1 MADFTA
7 IPLLALIGDQNLL
20 DEFQLE
26 EVAGEVESS
35 GVSAFQAMVDSG
47 YLDDDTI
54 IQILCDHLGCES
66 MDLNDALITPDLIEQ
81 LPAELAKQHQCVPV
95 SFFEPTLQL
104 AFVDP
109 LNPAALDEIGFTTG
123 FDVQVV
129 VANPA
134 QVTEALKEHYGQDEV
149 DAAASGEALTDILKE
164 FGDKALDEEEVNKV
178 DIESFDVSGD
188 EKDIAAFVDAVLVT
202 AINDRASDIHFEP
215 FENEFKIRARVDGA
229 LYELT
234 SPPQSLAPNIVGRIK
249 VMAALKPDER
259 RRPQDGR
266 IPRTMP
272 DGRKIDLRVSC
283 LPTQF
288 GESVVLRV
296 LDRTA
301 ITLDLDVLGFPD
313 RMLSKMKDII
323 KTPNGIFIV
332 TGPTGSGKTTT
343 LYSALAEV
351 NGIGEKILSVEDP
364 VEFDIEGI
372 MQVPVNSQVGMTFQS
387 GLKAFLRQDPDI
399 IMVGEMRDLE
409 TAQISIQAALTGH
422 LVLSTLHTNDASGAV
437 TRLLDMGVEPFL
449 ISSSLLCVLAQR
461 LIRTICKKCKSPF
474 EPTDNQLQMLN
485 LDPADLG
492 GKEFFYGA
500 GCSSCHDTGYHG
512 RRGIFE
518 LLTITDPVRE
528 LIDQSAAT
536 MVIRQKAVEG
546 GMKTIREDGLR
557 GIYDGDTTVEEVLR
571 YT

>member
-1 MADFTA
+1 MADFNV

-47 YLDDDTI
+47 YLDEDTI

-66 MDLNDALITPDLIEQ
+66 MDLNDALITPELIEQ

-164 FGDKALDEEEVNKV
+164 FGDKVLDEEEVNKV

-313 RMLSKMKDII
+313 QMLSKMKDII

>member
-7 IPLLALIGDQNLL
+7 IPLFALIGDQNLL

-47 YLDDDTI
+47 YLDEDTI
-54 IQILCDHLGCES
+54 IQILCDHLSCES

-164 FGDKALDEEEVNKV
+164 FGDKALDEEDVNKV

-313 RMLSKMKDII
+313 QMLSKMKDII

-492 GKEFFYGA
+492 GKEFFYGR

>member
-7 IPLLALIGDQNLL
+7 IPLFALIGDQNLL

-313 RMLSKMKDII
+313 QMLSKMKDII

>member
-1 MADFTA
+1 MADFTV

-313 RMLSKMKDII
+313 QMLSKMKDII

-536 MVIRQKAVEG
+536 MVICQKAVEG

>member
-164 FGDKALDEEEVNKV
+164 FGDKALDEEDVNKV

-313 RMLSKMKDII
+313 QMLSKMKDII

-461 LIRTICKKCKSPF
+461 LIRTICQKCKSPF

>member
-47 YLDDDTI
+47 YLDEDTI

-164 FGDKALDEEEVNKV
+164 FGDKALDEDDVNKV

-313 RMLSKMKDII
+313 QMLSKMKDII

-492 GKEFFYGA
+492 GKEFFYGR

>member
-26 EVAGEVESS
+26 EGAGEVESS

-129 VANPA
+129 VANPS

-164 FGDKALDEEEVNKV
+164 FGDKGLDEEEGDKV

-313 RMLSKMKDII
+313 QMLSKMKDII

>member
-66 MDLNDALITPDLIEQ
+66 MDLNDALITTDLIEQ

-313 RMLSKMKDII
+313 QMLSKMKDII

>member
-164 FGDKALDEEEVNKV
+164 FGDKALDEDDVNKV

-313 RMLSKMKDII
+313 QMLSKMKDII

-492 GKEFFYGA
+492 GKEFFYGR

>member
-7 IPLLALIGDQNLL
+7 IPLFALIGDQNLL

-35 GVSAFQAMVDSG
+35 GVSPFQAMVDSG
-47 YLDDDTI
+47 YLDEDTI
-54 IQILCDHLGCES
+54 IQILCDHLSCES
-66 MDLNDALITPDLIEQ
+66 MDLNDALITSDLIKQ

-129 VANPA
+129 VANPS

-164 FGDKALDEEEVNKV
+164 FGDKGLDEEEGDKV

-313 RMLSKMKDII
+313 HMLSRMKDII

-449 ISSSLLCVLAQR
+449 ISSSLLCILAQR

-492 GKEFFYGA
+492 GKEFFYGR

-536 MVIRQKAVEG
+536 MLIRQKAIEG
-546 GMKTIREDGLR
+546 GMKPIREDGLR

>member
-313 RMLSKMKDII
+313 QMLSKMKDII

-485 LDPADLG
+485 LAPSDLG

>member
-47 YLDDDTI
+47 YLDEDTI

-66 MDLNDALITPDLIEQ
+66 MDLNDALITPELIEQ

-164 FGDKALDEEEVNKV
+164 FGDKALDEEDVNKV

-313 RMLSKMKDII
+313 QMLSKMKDII

-492 GKEFFYGA
+492 GKEFFYGR

>member
-47 YLDDDTI
+47 YLDEDTI
-54 IQILCDHLGCES
+54 IQILCDHLSCES
-66 MDLNDALITPDLIEQ
+66 MDLNDALITSDLIEQ

-313 RMLSKMKDII
+313 QMLSKMKDII

>member
-7 IPLLALIGDQNLL
+7 IPMLALIGDQNLL

-313 RMLSKMKDII
+313 QMLSKMKDII

-449 ISSSLLCVLAQR
+449 ISSSLLCILAQR

>member
-1 MADFTA
+1 MTKLGFE
-7 IPLLALIGDQNLL
+7 Q
-20 DEFQLE
+20 EQ
-26 EVAGEVESS
+26 
-35 GVSAFQAMVDSG
+35 
-47 YLDDDTI
+47 LDDFK
-54 IQILCDHLGCES
+54 ES
-66 MDLNDALITPDLIEQ
+66 I
-81 LPAELAKQHQCVPV
+81 HQP
-95 SFFEPTLQL
+95 
-104 AFVDP
+104 
-109 LNPAALDEIGFTTG
+109 
-123 FDVQVV
+123 
-129 VANPA
+129 
-134 QVTEALKEHYGQDEV
+134 
-149 DAAASGEALTDILKE
+149 
-164 FGDKALDEEEVNKV
+164 FGM
-178 DIESFDVSGD
+178 
-188 EKDIAAFVDAVLVT
+188 VL
-202 AINDRASDIHFEP
+202 
-215 FENEFKIRARVDGA
+215 
-229 LYELT
+229 
-234 SPPQSLAPNIVGRIK
+234 
-249 VMAALKPDER
+249 
-259 RRPQDGR
+259 
-266 IPRTMP
+266 
-272 DGRKIDLRVSC
+272 
-283 LPTQF
+283 
-288 GESVVLRV
+288 
-296 LDRTA
+296 
-301 ITLDLDVLGFPD
+301 
-313 RMLSKMKDII
+313 
-323 KTPNGIFIV
+323 V

-492 GKEFFYGA
+492 GKEFFYGR

>member
-66 MDLNDALITPDLIEQ
+66 MDLNDALITPELIEQ

-313 RMLSKMKDII
+313 QMLSKMKDII

-485 LDPADLG
+485 LAPADLG

>member
-129 VANPA
+129 VANPS

-313 RMLSKMKDII
+313 QMLSKMKDII

>member
-313 RMLSKMKDII
+313 QMLSKMKDII

-485 LDPADLG
+485 LDPTDLG

>member
-164 FGDKALDEEEVNKV
+164 FGDKVLDEEEVNKV

-313 RMLSKMKDII
+313 QMLSKMKDII

>member
-35 GVSAFQAMVDSG
+35 GASAFQAMVDSG
-47 YLDDDTI
+47 YLDEDTI

-164 FGDKALDEEEVNKV
+164 FGDKALDEEDVNKV

-313 RMLSKMKDII
+313 QMLSKMKDII

-492 GKEFFYGA
+492 GKEFFYGR

>member
-234 SPPQSLAPNIVGRIK
+234 SPPQSLAPNIGGRIK

-313 RMLSKMKDII
+313 QMLSKMKDII

>member
-47 YLDDDTI
+47 YLDEDTI

-149 DAAASGEALTDILKE
+149 DAAVSGEALTDILKE

-313 RMLSKMKDII
+313 QMLSKMKDII

-492 GKEFFYGA
+492 GKEFFYGR

>member
-134 QVTEALKEHYGQDEV
+134 QVTETLKEHYGQDEV

-313 RMLSKMKDII
+313 QMLSKMKDII

>member
-54 IQILCDHLGCES
+54 IQILCDHLSCES

-188 EKDIAAFVDAVLVT
+188 EIDIAAFVDAVLVT

-313 RMLSKMKDII
+313 QMLSKMKDII

-387 GLKAFLRQDPDI
+387 GLKAFLRQDHDI
-399 IMVGEMRDLE
+399 FMVGEMRDLE

-492 GKEFFYGA
+492 GKEFFYGR

>member
-47 YLDDDTI
+47 YLDEDTI

-313 RMLSKMKDII
+313 QMLSKMKDII

-485 LDPADLG
+485 LDPADLS

>member
-1 MADFTA
+1 MADFTV

-47 YLDDDTI
+47 YLDEDTI

-66 MDLNDALITPDLIEQ
+66 MDLNDALITPELIEQ

-164 FGDKALDEEEVNKV
+164 FGDKALDEDDVNKV

-313 RMLSKMKDII
+313 QMLSKMKDII
-323 KTPNGIFIV
+323 KTPNGIFIE

-492 GKEFFYGA
+492 GKEFFYGR